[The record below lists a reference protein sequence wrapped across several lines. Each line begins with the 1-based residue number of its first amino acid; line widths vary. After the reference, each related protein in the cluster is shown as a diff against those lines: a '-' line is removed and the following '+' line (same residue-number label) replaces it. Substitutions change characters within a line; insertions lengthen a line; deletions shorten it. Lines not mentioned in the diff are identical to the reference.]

1 MFKSPS
7 RLQEDARGS
16 RSGSLNAGLA
26 YGRALQARWEAAR
39 RYAGGSKSAG
49 RDAPREEDPA
59 GSFPAS
65 PGPGPRP

>member
-7 RLQEDARGS
+7 RLQEDVRGS
-16 RSGSLNAGLA
+16 RSGSLDAGLA
-26 YGRALQARWEAAR
+26 DGRALQARWKTAR
-39 RYAGGSKSAG
+39 RNAGGSKSAG
-49 RDAPREEDPA
+49 RDAPRGAVPA